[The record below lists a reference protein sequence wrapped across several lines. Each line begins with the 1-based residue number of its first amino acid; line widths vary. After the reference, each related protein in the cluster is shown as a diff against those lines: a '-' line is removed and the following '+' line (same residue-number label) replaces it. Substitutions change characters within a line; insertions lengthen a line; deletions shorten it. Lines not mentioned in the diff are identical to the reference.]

1 MRTFARTFAFNETGI
16 GMMAKQRV
24 TLKEVAVAAGVSYQT
39 VSKVINKQV
48 QVTPETTERIEQAVR
63 ALGYRPNYTA
73 RSLRSQHSLTIAYSW
88 APIAPGEVNS
98 ILDQFLQ
105 SVLVAAQKEG
115 YYLLSFPYQADLH
128 NQLAMYSELIDT
140 GRVDGFVLSS
150 IEYDDPRVQLLQQ
163 KDIPFVAFGRSN
175 SELDF
180 PWIDVDGGRGIE
192 LATTHLLELGH
203 RRIAAL
209 AWPEHS
215 RVGDNRMEGYYRAL
229 QSAGIEPHPDWI
241 RRGEGRF
248 AFSYRATL
256 ELLDLPAALR
266 PTALVA
272 LNDSMAIGAMTA
284 AKERGLQV
292 GRDFAITGFDDAPL
306 SQYLDPPLTTVH
318 QPIWDVGQQI
328 VPLLIETIRNGQV
341 ARPYERL
348 ITPSLVVRKSTTG

>member
-1 MRTFARTFAFNETGI
+1 MI
-16 GMMAKQRV
+16 KQRV

-39 VSKVINKQV
+39 VSKVINKQI
-48 QVTPETTERIEQAVR
+48 QVSAETTERIEQAVR

-73 RSLRSQHSLTIAYSW
+73 RSLRSQHSLTIGYSW

-105 SVLVAAQKEG
+105 SVLVAAEKEG
-115 YYLLSFPYQADLH
+115 YYLLSFPYQADLNH
-128 NQLAMYSELIDT
+128 QLAAYTELIDT

-150 IEYDDPRVQLLQQ
+150 IEYGDPRVHLLQQ
-163 KDIPFVAFGRSN
+163 KDFPFVAFGRSN
-175 SELDF
+175 TGFDF

-209 AWPEHS
+209 AWPEPS

-229 QSAGIEPHPDWI
+229 QSAGVEPHPAWI

-248 AFSYRATL
+248 GFSYQATRD
-256 ELLDLPAALR
+256 LLDLPAAIR

-272 LNDSMAIGAMTA
+272 LNDSMAIGAMAA
-284 AKERGLQV
+284 AKERGLRV
-292 GRDFAITGFDDAPL
+292 GPDFAITGFDDAPL
-306 SQYLDPPLTTVH
+306 AQYLDPPLTTVH
-318 QPIWDVGQQI
+318 QPIWEVGQQI
-328 VPLLIETIRNGQV
+328 VPLLIETIRNGQI

-348 ITPSLVVRKSTTG
+348 IAPSLVIRQSTTG